1 MKIPIRELM
10 KVHFYAEAGTESE
23 IAIERIAFNCVCD
36 IVGASDCVSTSY
48 LKVTQT
54 TFSWHRLT
62 SMMLL
67 KKASQIGH
75 SVPPIVAPR
84 EAKAVCPRPVARQ
97 PWAIPS
103 LSPF

>member
-62 SMMLL
+62 KQRRACKSY
-67 KKASQIGH
+67 KKYESEQLFH
-75 SVPPIVAPR
+75 KHTPR
-84 EAKAVCPRPVARQ
+84 SAR
-97 PWAIPS
+97 
-103 LSPF
+103 